1 MNSIKNLEDVII
13 SYFSFFA
20 EKFANYL
27 GEKVTKERSMENVV
41 I

>member
-1 MNSIKNLEDVII
+1 MNSIKNLKDVII
-13 SYFSFFA
+13 SYFSFLT

-27 GEKVTKERSMENVV
+27 GEKVTKERSMENDV